1 MGAIAPSHLFKP
13 NYNKKRIKMILE
25 VNVLILATLVL
36 TLMIKIKKLE
46 KEIKNL
52 KDK

>member
-1 MGAIAPSHLFKP
+1 
-13 NYNKKRIKMILE
+13 MILE
-25 VNVLILATLVL
+25 VNVLILATLVF

-46 KEIKNL
+46 KEVKNL